1 MRFCISRKPGTIR
14 EITKPTTRNSAGTQ
28 TASSHERPRSSRIA
42 ISTPPTIM
50 IGAATII
57 VQLISTSI
65 CTCCTSLVL
74 RVISDGAPIRC
85 TSRLENVPTRW
96 NSAERRSRPNDI
108 AVRAPTYTAP
118 ELHRIC
124 TSETASMVAPVRV
137 M

>member
-1 MRFCISRKPGTIR
+1 MRTCISRKPGTIR
-14 EITKPTTRNSAGTQ
+14 LITNPTTRNSTGTE
-28 TASSHERPRSSRIA
+28 TASSQERPRSSRIA

-57 VQLISTSI
+57 VAVISTSI

-74 RVISDGAPIRC
+74 RVISDGAPKWA
-85 TSRLENVPTRW
+85 TSRLENAPIRW
-96 NSAERRSRPNDI
+96 KIAARRSRPKPI

-118 ELHRIC
+118 ALHRIC
-124 TSETASMVAPVRV
+124 TTETPSISPPVRV